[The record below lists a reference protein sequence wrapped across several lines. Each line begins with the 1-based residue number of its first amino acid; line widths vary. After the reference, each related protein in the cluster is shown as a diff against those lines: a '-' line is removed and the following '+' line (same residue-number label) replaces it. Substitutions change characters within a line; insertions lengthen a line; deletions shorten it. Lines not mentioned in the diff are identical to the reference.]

1 MYLFSLLVV
10 FLSKFY
16 DRKFLDIYCE
26 ICYWIKLQNNICQ
39 YEYCPRNCYFSSKT
53 VGLFDIL
60 HKNEYLSITF
70 IQ

>member
-16 DRKFLDIYCE
+16 GRKFLAIYCE
-26 ICYWIKLQNNICQ
+26 FFYWIKLQNNICQ
-39 YEYCPRNCYFSSKT
+39 YEYCKT

-60 HKNEYLSITF
+60 HKNKYLSITF